1 MLAFSVLG
9 VRARKGNDQRAT
21 RDQGTC
27 INNVLRKAERKSKYK
42 KKEVLQAS
50 YNGEFADV
58 VLIESPVEGA
68 AGLENI
74 LPKRLTDQGDCRG
87 F

>member
-1 MLAFSVLG
+1 MERG
-9 VRARKGNDQRAT
+9 
-21 RDQGTC
+21 
-27 INNVLRKAERKSKYK
+27 INNALGKLIANRGK
-42 KKEVLQAS
+42 KKRASRAS

-74 LPKRLTDQGDCRG
+74 LPKGLTDQGDCRG
-87 F
+87 LQSNKMGT